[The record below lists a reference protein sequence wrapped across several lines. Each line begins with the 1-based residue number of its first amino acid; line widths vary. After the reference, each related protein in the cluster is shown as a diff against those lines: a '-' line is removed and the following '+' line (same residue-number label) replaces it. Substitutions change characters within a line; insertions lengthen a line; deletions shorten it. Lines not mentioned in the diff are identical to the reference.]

1 MTLGF
6 YARFEPHTR
15 TDELAQGLAARVY
28 DPAWLLARQ
37 WQVGEFDGDNGGSPI
52 RVRHVGR
59 TYRCDTYSDHG
70 GSGEL
75 GTTPV
80 EARAEAVP
88 ERWARH
94 TRIEIG
100 RALARALRAVGLAD
114 RVAEVIAA
122 FPLAD
127 GDDLVTGR
135 VPDGGKAYA
144 ALSGPLR
151 KDPPEFPS
159 VTPGQGLAEAGE
171 RWLKFC
177 DGLIGPPGQ
186 AWDARRMEYGFSLHA
201 PGLPLPARAHSG
213 GTPEW
218 WTFDAA
224 APRAKGDAMPYDKT
238 TIATR
243 VTFHGMPVPR
253 WWQEEDAV
261 VDFGAV
267 EAHPA
272 DLARMAMLQ
281 FALLYG
287 NDHFAI
293 PVSLPV
299 GSMFETTHLLV
310 TDTFGATTL
319 IAPSTRAGGA
329 ERWTMFTLSLATS
342 DGVAEVFLVP
352 PTALQPLSSD
362 PVEDV
367 LLARDEMA
375 NLAWAVES
383 VIEGPDGRPV
393 RRAEQHHTPPT
404 TQSPKDG
411 HLAYRLGS
419 TVPPHWFPL
428 TPQRTS
434 TGDVP
439 EYAVEAM
446 AHSAEV
452 PRGDFLQLGA
462 LVDDDRLPREGR
474 RLLRD
479 HLLAR
484 TTDGGTVVWTR
495 RRTRI
500 GRGETAS
507 DLTFDA
513 TEHSS

>member
-37 WQVGEFDGDNGGSPI
+37 WQVGSSTETTVAVP
-52 RVRHVGR
+52 
-59 TYRCDTYSDHG
+59 Y
-70 GSGEL
+70 GSGMS
-75 GTTPV
+75 
-80 EARAEAVP
+80 AVP
-88 ERWARH
+88 IAATPTPITAATASSAPPRWRREPRPYLTSGPGTPESRSAGRWSERC
-94 TRIEIG
+94 
-100 RALARALRAVGLAD
+100 AVGLAD
-114 RVAEVIAA
+114 QVAEVIAA

-127 GDDLVTGR
+127 GDDLVAGR

-144 ALSGPLR
+144 TLSGPLR
-151 KDPPEFPS
+151 KDPPEFPT
-159 VTPGQGLAEAGE
+159 VTPDKGLVEAGA

-186 AWDARRMEYGFSLHA
+186 AWDARRMEYDFSLHA
-201 PGLPLPARAHSG
+201 PGLPLSAQAHSG

-218 WTFDAA
+218 WAFDAA
-224 APRAKGDAMPYDKT
+224 ALRAEGDAMPYDKT

-287 NDHFAI
+287 NDHFVI

-299 GSMFETTHLLV
+299 GSLFETTHLLV

-329 ERWTMFTLSLATS
+329 ERWTMFTLSLATG

-446 AHSAEV
+446 ADSAEV
-452 PRGDFLQLGA
+452 PRGDFLKLGA

-507 DLTFDA
+507 GLTFDT